1 MGPQVPEIVYQD
13 RVVEVPVQK
22 HVAVPEV
29 VKSQKVVEVET
40 VEWVEEVAPRWP

>member
-1 MGPQVPEIVYQD
+1 MPEIVYQD